1 MGLMTFM
8 ARRFVAGRTADA
20 AMRAVRRLNERKICA
35 TLDILGEDVT
45 DRDEANRAAADYI
58 ALLERIA
65 QEKVD
70 SNVSVKLT
78 MMGLEI
84 DKAFCLDN
92 VRRVVA
98 AAARLGN
105 FVRVDIEGSNV
116 TQATLDIVHAVFAES
131 PNIGAAVQSY
141 LYRTEADVVALNKA
155 GITTRLC
162 KGAYREPREVA
173 FQDKRDVNANYSKLM
188 RMLLEGNPYCAV
200 ATHDTKLI
208 NECKALVA
216 GNGMGRD
223 QFEFQMLYGIRS
235 ALQRTLAAEGYRVR
249 CYVPFGTHW
258 LPYFMRRL
266 RERRANVLFVLKNL
280 FRR

>member
-1 MGLMTFM
+1 MGLLTFM
-8 ARRFVAGRTADA
+8 ARRFVAGRTAETA
-20 AMRAVRRLNERKICA
+20 IRAVRRLNEQKICA
-35 TLDILGEDVT
+35 TMDILGEDVT
-45 DRDEANRAAADYI
+45 DRDEATRAADDYV

-84 DKAFCLDN
+84 DRAFCIDN

-98 AAARLGN
+98 AAARFGN

-131 PNIGAAVQSY
+131 PHIGAAIQSY
-141 LYRTEADVVALNKA
+141 LYRSEEDVKALNEA
-155 GITTRLC
+155 GIGTRLC
-162 KGAYREPREVA
+162 KGAYREPKEVA
-173 FQDKRDVNANYSKLM
+173 FQNKRDVNANYSKLM
-188 RMLLEGNPYCAV
+188 RMLLEGNSYCAI

-208 NECKALVA
+208 SECKELVA
-216 GNGMGRD
+216 RNGMSRD
-223 QFEFQMLYGIRS
+223 QFEFQMLYGIRN
-235 ALQRTLAAEGYRVR
+235 ALQRKLAAEGYRVR

-258 LPYFMRRL
+258 LPYFLRRL
-266 RERRANVLFVLKNL
+266 RERRANVYFVLKNL

>member
-1 MGLMTFM
+1 MGLLTLM
-8 ARRFVAGRTADA
+8 ARRFVAGKTADTA
-20 AMRAVRRLNERKICA
+20 VRAVRKLNEQKICT

-45 DRDEANRAAADYI
+45 DRDEATRAADAYI

-65 QEKVD
+65 QEGVD

-84 DKAFCLDN
+84 DKALCLDN

-105 FVRVDIEGSNV
+105 FVRVDMEGSNV
-116 TQATLDIVHAVFAES
+116 TQATLDVVHAVFAGS
-131 PNIGAAVQSY
+131 PNIGAVIQSY
-141 LYRTEADVVALNKA
+141 LYRSEDDVKALSAA
-155 GITTRLC
+155 GIRTRLC
-162 KGAYREPREVA
+162 KGAYKEPKKVA

-188 RMLLEGNPYCAV
+188 RMLLENGPYPAI

-208 NECKALVA
+208 NECKRLVA
-216 GNGMGRD
+216 QNGMSMD

-266 RERRANVLFVLKNL
+266 RERRENVLFVLKNL

>member
-1 MGLMTFM
+1 MGLLTLM
-8 ARRFVAGRTADA
+8 ARRFVAGKTADS
-20 AMRAVRRLNERKICA
+20 AMRAVRKLNEQKICT

-45 DRDEANRAAADYI
+45 DRAEATRAADDYI
-58 ALLERIA
+58 GLLERIA

-98 AAARLGN
+98 AASRLGN
-105 FVRVDIEGSNV
+105 FVRVDMEGSNV
-116 TQATLDIVHAVFAES
+116 TQATLDVVHAIFAES
-131 PNIGAAVQSY
+131 SNVGAVIQSY
-141 LYRTEADVVALNKA
+141 LYRSEDDIKALNKA
-155 GITTRLC
+155 GIRTRLC
-162 KGAYREPREVA
+162 KGAYREPKSVA
-173 FQDKRDVNANYSKLM
+173 FQDKREVNANYRKLM
-188 RMLLEGNPYCAV
+188 HMLLERGPCPAI

-208 NECKALVA
+208 AECKELVA
-216 GNGMGRD
+216 RNGIGKD
-223 QFEFQMLYGIRS
+223 QFEFQMLYGIRN
-235 ALQRTLAAEGYRVR
+235 ALQRKLAGEGYRVR

>member
-105 FVRVDIEGSNV
+105 FVRVDMEGSNV
-116 TQATLDIVHAVFAES
+116 TQATLDVVHAAFAKS

-155 GITTRLC
+155 GIKTRLC

-188 RMLLEGNPYCAV
+188 RMLLEDNPYCAV

-280 FRR
+280 CRR

>member
-1 MGLMTFM
+1 MGLLTLM
-8 ARRFVAGRTADA
+8 ARRFVAGKTVDT
-20 AMRAVRRLNERKICA
+20 AMRAVRKLNEQKICT

-45 DRDEANRAAADYI
+45 DRDEATRAADDYV
-58 ALLERIA
+58 ALLERIG

-84 DKAFCLDN
+84 DKTFCLDN

-116 TQATLDIVHAVFAES
+116 TQATLDVVHAVFAES
-131 PNIGAAVQSY
+131 PNIGAAIQSY
-141 LYRTEADVVALNKA
+141 LYRSEDDVKALNA
-155 GITTRLC
+155 AAIGTRLC
-162 KGAYREPREVA
+162 KGAYREPKEVA
-173 FQDKRDVNANYSKLM
+173 FQDKRDVNRNYSKLM
-188 RMLLEGNPYCAV
+188 RLLLDGNPYTAI

-208 NECKALVA
+208 NECKQLVA
-216 GNGMGRD
+216 QNGISHD
-223 QFEFQMLYGIRS
+223 QFEFQMLYGIRN
-235 ALQRTLAAEGYRVR
+235 ALQRKLAAEGYRVR